1 MVFMLLVWIGH
12 RGALSS
18 NIQWLLVGII
28 HAENT
33 HRLVALPTER
43 EYVGEV
49 LVGRCRFFLTHRFS
63 YHFIGLV
70 RVSRSV

>member
-12 RGALSS
+12 CGALSS

-28 HAENT
+28 HAENA
-33 HRLVALPTER
+33 HCLVALPAER

-49 LVGRCRFFLTHRFS
+49 LVGRCRFFLTHSFPN
-63 YHFIGLV
+63 HFIGLV
-70 RVSRSV
+70 RVFRCV